1 MSERDWKL
9 YVEDI
14 LEAINFIE
22 DYIENYTFERF
33 ISDRITEELP
43 LLKKEFLRMKDERD
57 FDF

>member
-33 ISDRITEELP
+33 ISDRKTIEV
-43 LLKKEFLRMKDERD
+43 
-57 FDF
+57 

>member
-1 MSERDWKL
+1 MSERDWRL

-33 ISDRITEELP
+33 ISDRITKESP
-43 LLKKEFLRMKDERD
+43 LLEKEFIKIKNERD
-57 FDF
+57 SDF